1 MIEGL
6 IYKMKNIVKIQKLN
20 IEFLD
25 VSTVICE
32 MRVNNN
38 LSLDK
43 LINWLRREC
52 GDTLNEKLILK
63 NCDALLI
70 KLERNQGL
78 KGLKQQLPFSTLG

>member
-43 LINWLRREC
+43 LINWLRKEC

-78 KGLKQQLPFSTLG
+78 KGLK

>member
-43 LINWLRREC
+43 LINWLRKEC